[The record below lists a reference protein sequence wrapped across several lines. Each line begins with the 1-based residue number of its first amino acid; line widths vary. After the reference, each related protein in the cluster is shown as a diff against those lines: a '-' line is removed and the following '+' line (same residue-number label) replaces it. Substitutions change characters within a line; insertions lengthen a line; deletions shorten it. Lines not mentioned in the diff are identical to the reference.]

1 MRRSTIYL
9 ALLAG
14 GVSLELLLLRAG
26 SGLRATIPPHAAAP
40 LVPSAA
46 APGLLPDL
54 ALTLVQIIAMILAS
68 RAVGALL
75 RLVRQPPVIG
85 EVAAGILLG
94 PSLFGRLAPHLFA
107 ATFPAPSI
115 GTLTSL
121 SQIGLIFFM
130 FLVGL
135 E

>member
-1 MRRSTIYL
+1 MAT
-9 ALLAG
+9 
-14 GVSLELLLLRAG
+14 SLPR
-26 SGLRATIPPHAAAP
+26 
-40 LVPSAA
+40 
-46 APGLLPDL
+46 
-54 ALTLVQIIAMILAS
+54 
-68 RAVGALL
+68 RAVGA
-75 RLVRQPPVIG
+75 RQPPLRPPPALG

-107 ATFPAPSI
+107 ATFPATSI

-135 E
+135 EFAPELMRERREGIVIISHVSIVVPFVLGSALALFPY